1 MLDFCR
7 LTALDLYILDGLLN
21 GESNTQI
28 ADRLC
33 ITVKMVQ
40 HRCTRIRQVF
50 NGETHNH
57 TAPL

>member
-7 LTALDLYILDGLLN
+7 LTALDMSVLDGLLN

-33 ITVKMVQ
+33 ITVKLVQ
-40 HRCTRIRQVF
+40 WRCERIRRIF
-50 NGETHNH
+50 NGETD
-57 TAPL
+57 

>member
-1 MLDFCR
+1 MIDFCR

-50 NGETHNH
+50 NGETD
-57 TAPL
+57 